1 MTSSKRRWYRSVAE
15 EEGTIGGL
23 FSKEEKQKVR
33 DAVERYIL
41 EQGWSKDEG
50 IHILRGTRKT
60 GVIEFGGRGRPG
72 PWEIIAG
79 YAGMGYRPIRNVFM
93 CAQRTI
99 LSDNCKRGAWSADE
113 LKIVKEYVEEHGPRW
128 VELGVLLNRN
138 PEAVFNRWNFYGK
151 SKRTS
156 AHKFTKEQDNML
168 AAAIAEVTGC
178 VIPSSNIE
186 WEEVA
191 EVMGDSIP
199 FPMLRKRW
207 GYILRK
213 FQVDMVANE
222 GELPIDNSVLD
233 REIVRRVMIA
243 IKNCPIPLH
252 ERLLCSQWAELFPFS
267 PIELTKKRWNAL
279 LSSLDEEDCNWRD
292 KARKLYRD
300 LECKAWAKKDSIL
313 IRAALRQLGID
324 EESTIPY
331 ISLSQ
336 RVSDL
341 VQHAEKLDVQEHLV
355 NAERNPKRRLA
366 KENAPCE
373 NELVVRESPLKG
385 EDFEKATKHRKRGR
399 PTNKSL
405 SRVKIKDP
413 TPPIEDAN
421 QVDKNRRRKK
431 RKESPSEDPNP
442 PIEDANQVDKTRR
455 RKKRKESPS
464 EDPTPPIEDA
474 NQVDKTR
481 RRKKRKESPSENAIS
496 DFLFGEE

>member
-1 MTSSKRRWYRSVAE
+1 MKSSRRKWYNGVAE
-15 EEGTIGGL
+15 EEGVIGGL

-41 EQGWSKDEG
+41 EQGWSKDDG
-50 IHILRGTRKT
+50 IHILRRTRKT
-60 GVIEFGGRGRPG
+60 GIVEKRGRKAGG

-79 YAGMGYRPIRNVFM
+79 YAGMEYRPIRNVFM

-99 LSDNCKRGAWSADE
+99 LSDNCKRGAWTADE
-113 LKIVKEYVEEHGPRW
+113 LKIVKEHVEEHGPRW

-138 PEAVFNRWNFYGK
+138 PEAVYNRWNFYGK
-151 SKRTS
+151 RPGT
-156 AHKFTKEQDNML
+156 HKFTKEEDNML

-178 VIPSSNIE
+178 VIPTRNIE

-191 EVMGDSIP
+191 EVMGGSIP

-207 GYILRK
+207 SVILRK

-279 LSSLDEEDCNWRD
+279 LSSLDEEECNWRE

-341 VQHAEKLDVQEHLV
+341 VQHAENLDVQEHLV

-366 KENAPCE
+366 EENAPFG
-373 NELVVRESPLKG
+373 NELVARESPLRG
-385 EDFEKATKHRKRGR
+385 EDFEKATKHRKRVR
-399 PTNKSL
+399 PDKKSP
-405 SRVKIKDP
+405 SRVKIKD
-413 TPPIEDAN
+413 T
-421 QVDKNRRRKK
+421 
-431 RKESPSEDPNP
+431 SPA
-442 PIEDANQVDKTRR
+442 IEDANQVDKTRR
-455 RKKRKESPS
+455 RKKRKESS
-464 EDPTPPIEDA
+464 
-474 NQVDKTR
+474 
-481 RRKKRKESPSENAIS
+481 SENAMVE
-496 DFLFGEE
+496 FLFGEE